1 MALNAQFFILVF
13 SYDITES
20 KYPLYGHLRHTGLW
34 AAQPKSSVVQTVC
47 FCRTANE
54 KKAYLKRQE
63 KEPQQTVFMAM
74 LQTPLLSG

>member
-1 MALNAQFFILVF
+1 MT
-13 SYDITES
+13 S
-20 KYPLYGHLRHTGLW
+20 LRANIPYMVISGTQDCE
-34 AAQPKSSVVQTVC
+34 QPKSSVVQTVC
-47 FCRTANE
+47 FCGTANE